1 MGRVNRTYLGIDSA
15 TRYLALALWHDER
28 GLLAEYAEDLGRDH
42 ASRIVPEIQHLFERA
57 RIEPGAVDGI
67 GVGVGPGSYTGV
79 RVGMATAI
87 GLGRAW
93 GVPVAG
99 ASTLAGIAL
108 RALAPGERGVAVLDA
123 RRGNVYAASYRRPGD
138 PTEYRLTPLD
148 EPHKLAREALAQRAA
163 DGGPDL
169 RVVEGVPPD
178 AAHAAAVACD
188 LAPLEALYL

>member
-1 MGRVNRTYLGIDSA
+1 MERVNGIYLGIDSA

-42 ASRIVPEIQHLFERA
+42 ASRIVPELQRLFERA
-57 RIEPGAVDGI
+57 RLEPGAVDGI

-79 RVGMATAI
+79 RVGMATAR

-108 RALAPGERGVAVLDA
+108 RGLAPGERGVAVVDA
-123 RRGNVYAASYRRPGD
+123 RRGNVYAARFLRPRD

-148 EPHKLAREALAQRAA
+148 EPRKLPREALAERAVEGDA
-163 DGGPDL
+163 RL

-178 AAHAAAVACD
+178 AAHTAAVAGD
-188 LAPLEALYL
+188 EAPLEALYL